1 MNNAVYLEEAQYE
14 TMLKH
19 VPKILAVTRS
29 VLCEKYKVSGSI
41 ARALI
46 KDLHRKNLL
55 IPVGEQSARF
65 DLFRGSLAKAA
76 TDKPEEDKGGKKKWF
91 CIYNE
96 TVVLNSI
103 NDNLSFSFIE
113 AGLFVFFFFLKIIVK
128 NTLI

>member
-76 TDKPEEDKGGKKKWF
+76 TDKPEEDKGGKKK
-91 CIYNE
+91 
-96 TVVLNSI
+96 
-103 NDNLSFSFIE
+103 
-113 AGLFVFFFFLKIIVK
+113 
-128 NTLI
+128 